1 VTVGTEPGD
10 LRRARMAQ
18 GEEALDVL
26 HRFARMLETDR
37 ELEQR
42 LEQRLDAALG
52 TELWSALLTG
62 RCELQRC
69 VRNLRGELA
78 TEEGAELRSGPGG
91 GQRA

>member
-1 VTVGTEPGD
+1 MTVGTEPGD

-37 ELEQR
+37 E

>member
-1 VTVGTEPGD
+1 
-10 LRRARMAQ
+10 MAQ

-42 LEQRLDAALG
+42 LDAALG
-52 TELWSALLTG
+52 TELWSA
-62 RCELQRC
+62 
-69 VRNLRGELA
+69 
-78 TEEGAELRSGPGG
+78 TEEGAELRTGPGG